1 MTPVL
6 KHRLDLAFN
15 NFFIKRGVQRSLDQ
29 ICYCLMLLS
38 LKSLDKSAGCFDST
52 LFLYFH
58 VYRKNESWIDSKSY
72 FLASNETQELALF

>member
-52 LFLYFH
+52 LYFFIFMYIEKMK
-58 VYRKNESWIDSKSY
+58 VGLIANLTFWPLMRLRN
-72 FLASNETQELALF
+72 